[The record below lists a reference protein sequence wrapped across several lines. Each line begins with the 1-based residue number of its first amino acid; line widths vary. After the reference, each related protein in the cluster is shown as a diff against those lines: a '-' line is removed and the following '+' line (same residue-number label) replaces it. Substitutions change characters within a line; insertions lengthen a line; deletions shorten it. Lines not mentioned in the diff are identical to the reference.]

1 MYESPITVL
10 FGPKEGLEARKKA
23 MEHLTDHVKDMVTET
38 LANEEKIITE
48 HIELSCEK
56 ALCLEIDKGELRK
69 ALLYDRQQ
77 YEKGY
82 ADGKATVIHCKD
94 CEHWSPQ
101 EKSLQGRC
109 ELYGMYPTDSWFCGN
124 ARKKEGDD
132 ADTETVS

>member
-10 FGPKEGLEARKKA
+10 VGPKEGLEARKKA
-23 MEHLTDHVKDMVTET
+23 MEQLTDHVKDIVTET

-48 HIELSCEK
+48 YIELSCEK

-82 ADGKATVIHCKD
+82 ADGKATVIRCKD
-94 CEHWSPQ
+94 CKHWNPEENSIHGIC
-101 EKSLQGRC
+101 KLQGVH
-109 ELYGMYPTDSWFCGN
+109 YTGSWFCGD
-124 ARKKEGDD
+124 ASRKEGND
-132 ADTETVS
+132 ANAEAAS